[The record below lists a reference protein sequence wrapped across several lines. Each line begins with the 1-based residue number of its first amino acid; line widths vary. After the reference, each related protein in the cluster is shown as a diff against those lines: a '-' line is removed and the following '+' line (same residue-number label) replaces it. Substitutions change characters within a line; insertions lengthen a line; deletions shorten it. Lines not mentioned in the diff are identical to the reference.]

1 MGRVL
6 FITSFKGGVG
16 KTTVS
21 ANLSALLARMGHRVL
36 AVDGDMGMRCMD
48 MALGDESGCVYSVA
62 DVLAGECAPER
73 AVVESGSVKGLYF
86 MASPAQKPDMIPD
99 REKFLSLFRKL
110 REEYDYVIID
120 SSAEETPYYLSFA
133 ACADDAVVVCMHQS
147 ISVRAAEKT
156 GLRLQDMGFRSVRLA
171 VNCYRA
177 SLARA
182 GELPTVAQ
190 MIDGSAIRLIGV
202 IPRDDNVVIEGDNI
216 VIHDEYNDA
225 TEAVIPVKAWTTRDI
240 VEALC
245 EWLDKTKKEE
255 TKALRHQIK
264 ALVESTNMTKLKL
277 MDYAIRPK

>member
-6 FITSFKGGVG
+6 FITSFKGGVV

-177 SLARA
+177 SRARA

-202 IPRDDNVVIEGDNI
+202 IPRDDNVVIDQERGLTAFGAGRRRVSAYEAALYNI
-216 VIHDEYNDA
+216 ACRVTGENVPLLYNVD
-225 TEAVIPVKAWTTRDI
+225 PPKN
-240 VEALC
+240 
-245 EWLDKTKKEE
+245 KK
-255 TKALRHQIK
+255 RYPR
-264 ALVESTNMTKLKL
+264 VNG
-277 MDYAIRPK
+277 